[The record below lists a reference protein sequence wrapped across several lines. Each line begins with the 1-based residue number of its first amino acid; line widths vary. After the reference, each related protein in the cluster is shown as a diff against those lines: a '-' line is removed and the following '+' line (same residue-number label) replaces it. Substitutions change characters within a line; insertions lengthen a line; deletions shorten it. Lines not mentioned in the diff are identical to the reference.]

1 LAPFRGTLGVDTC
14 VKVKVKV
21 KEVAVLIGELA
32 QRTGAS
38 ARSLRHYDRRGL
50 LPVSRTPGGYR
61 EFPTAAVAAVKAIR
75 GLLACGL
82 TLAEVRM
89 LLPCTAPDGTV
100 QACGEVLESL
110 HRQLHH
116 LDQRAAEV
124 EQARRVV
131 QQRLSSLA
139 KTS

>member
-1 LAPFRGTLGVDTC
+1 VGWP
-14 VKVKVKV
+14 
-21 KEVAVLIGELA
+21 VLIGELA

-50 LPVSRTPGGYR
+50 LAASRTAGGYR

-82 TLAEVRM
+82 TLAEVGT
-89 LLPCTAPDGTV
+89 LLPCTAPDGAV

-116 LDQRAAEV
+116 LDRRAAEV

-139 KTS
+139 RTSRPTGQRD

>member
-1 LAPFRGTLGVDTC
+1 V
-14 VKVKVKV
+14 
-21 KEVAVLIGELA
+21 EVAVLIGELA

-38 ARSLRHYDRRGL
+38 ARSLRHYDRQGL
-50 LPVSRTPGGYR
+50 LPAARTAGGYR
-61 EFPTAAVAAVKAIR
+61 EFPTAALARVEAIR

-82 TLAEVRM
+82 TLAEVRT
-89 LLPCTAPDGTV
+89 LLPCTDPDGTV
-100 QACGEVLESL
+100 QACDEVLERL
-110 HRQLHH
+110 HRQLHQ

-131 QQRLSSLA
+131 QQHLSSLA